1 MIEFAIEGVPI
12 PQHRARACRRGNFIN
27 VYDPQKKEKENLRWK
42 IKFEY
47 RDKPLVMPL
56 KIELLFAMPIPKGTS
71 KIRRN
76 AMLTGDM
83 PPAKAP
89 DVDNLEKFLLDCLT
103 GLLYEDDRQ
112 IVELNARKIYS
123 EYPRTVIKA
132 YPCKSL
138 FEQEKEDESD
148 I

>member
-12 PQHRARACRRGNFIN
+12 PQHRPRACRRGNFIN
-27 VYDPQKKEKENLRWK
+27 VYDSQKKDKENMRWK

-47 RDKPLVMPL
+47 RDKPLAMPL
-56 KIELLFAMPIPKGTS
+56 KIELLFAMPIPKSTS

-76 AMLTGDM
+76 AMLTNDM
-83 PPAKAP
+83 PPAKRP
-89 DVDNLEKFLLDCLT
+89 DADNLCKWFLDCLT
-103 GLLYEDDRQ
+103 GILYEDDSQ
-112 IVELNARKIYS
+112 IIELNIKKIYS

-138 FEQEKEDESD
+138 FEQEKDDESD